1 MLNVKSKLDA
11 EEMGMQGG
19 IIEEKA
25 EAEYNTRATGS
36 DHEGE
41 DAQANLSSL
50 GDCNKYHGL

>member
-1 MLNVKSKLDA
+1 MNVKSKLDA
-11 EEMGMQGG
+11 EEMGVQGG

-25 EAEYNTRATGS
+25 EAEYNPRATGREQ
-36 DHEGE
+36 EGE

>member
-11 EEMGMQGG
+11 EEMGVQGG

-25 EAEYNTRATGS
+25 EAEYNPRATGRKQ
-36 DHEGE
+36 EGE